1 MTRHKKKYP
10 AFLLH
15 RRFGLLLVVFIIIL
29 AITGIMLN
37 HTNDLQLNHH
47 RVNNAVVLSLYDINP
62 ENPPISYRTRQHVIS
77 QWDKQIYFDNN
88 KLLNDSQQL
97 RGVINTEHIIIMV
110 LSQDV
115 ILLSPEGELI
125 DRYVLDHALAQQT
138 EIEHIGFFEGKVIIK
153 LMDQSLWQA
162 DADIINWQAIA
173 LKHTEWAAPVQLDA
187 ALEEQLLEQ
196 YRGEGLPLER
206 IVLDIHSGRIFGTIG
221 VYLVDGVALIMLF
234 LSLSGLWMWWQR
246 RLKQKNRKLRKKKY

>member
-15 RRFGLLLVVFIIIL
+15 RRLGLLLVVFIIIL

-37 HTNDLQLNHH
+37 HTNDLQLNRH
-47 RVNNAVVLSLYDINP
+47 RVNNTVILSLYDINP
-62 ENPPISYRTRQHVIS
+62 ENPPISYRTKQHIIS
-77 QWDKQIYFDNN
+77 QWDKQIYFDSS
-88 KLLNDSQQL
+88 KLLSDSQQL
-97 RGVINTEHIIIMV
+97 RGIINTENIIIMV

-125 DRYVLDHALAQQT
+125 DRYAFDYALAQQT
-138 EIEHIGFFEGKVIIK
+138 EIEHIGLFEGQVIIK
-153 LMDQSLWQA
+153 MIDQSLWQA
-162 DADIINWQAIA
+162 DTDIINWQAIA
-173 LKHTEWAAPVQLDA
+173 LKHVEWSAPVQLDV
-187 ALEEQLLEQ
+187 ALEEQLLKQ

-206 IVLDIHSGRIFGTIG
+206 IVLDIHSGRIFGLIG

-246 RLKQKNRKLRKKKY
+246 RLKQKNRQQRKKKH